1 MNVVKNIIKIRK
13 QKGINQDVIADT
25 LSVDVSTIS
34 NIEKGKREL
43 RVSELENIANVL
55 GVNILYLF
63 TYPDVYEKK
72 KKIKDSEPI
81 ETVLQIK
88 LQADKK
94 EQILK
99 LVLGENNF
107 EIYKQYI
114 TI

>member
-1 MNVVKNIIKIRK
+1 MNVVKNIIEIRK
-13 QKGINQDVIADT
+13 QKGINQDVIAEA
-25 LSVDVSTIS
+25 LSVDVSAIS

-72 KKIKDSEPI
+72 EKRKDSEPI
-81 ETVLQIK
+81 DAVLQIK
-88 LQADKK
+88 IQADKK

-107 EIYKQYI
+107 ELLSNI
-114 TI
+114 